1 MADDVSES
9 IENALNI
16 IVSTAE
22 RSGNMIKGL
31 KQTIFETV
39 STLRNLF
46 VKLKDSRA
54 GKCNTIIESATTV
67 RQSGPVRQ
75 LGHVGGRS
83 LHRYVI

>member
-16 IVSTAE
+16 TVSTAE
-22 RSGNMIKGL
+22 RSGNIKKEL

-46 VKLKDSRA
+46 VKL
-54 GKCNTIIESATTV
+54 
-67 RQSGPVRQ
+67 
-75 LGHVGGRS
+75 
-83 LHRYVI
+83 